1 MSHRT
6 RRPRP
11 IAGRMRLWALT
22 VALLAGTLVTVS
34 TRSSLAAPPDYRIDL
49 EVLLFD
55 DNSPWVDAIEWQMLV
70 EGVPYTAVAL
80 DGPRPVVNDAF
91 LSSGD
96 RAFYQAVVLPSSSPS
111 ALSAAELTALRSYEA
126 KFGVREVA
134 AYNWASPAV
143 GLNVALAG
151 IDPNGTSAA
160 VTAAGRASGFGYLN
174 GPVPYGAGSWS
185 YPAEPLTAAQLPA
198 GASFTTLI
206 DYPLANGARGSL
218 IGVYTNGGVEQ
229 LVITS
234 AFNFT
239 QPQFKLVSHGIISWM
254 TRGVHFGYNRN
265 NLTFHVD
272 DAFASTALWDPTLN
286 CTPGQDGDCPLNPDG
301 TSTVEI
307 PVRMTA
313 ADVVFAAQ
321 WQQANNYQLTLAFN
335 AAYADPAGDPLT
347 QAFQANK
354 GSFRWL
360 NHGYEH
366 IYQGCVQNFT
376 VSPWQCTVDANSAV
390 VWETQATVYA
400 EIQRNIDAGVALGL
414 PFDRTEYL
422 SGEHSGLVN
431 APRQPADN
439 PNFVA
444 ALTQAGIRY
453 IGSDASRES
462 AARQVGSALTIPRH
476 PTALYYNTATRAQA
490 VDEYNYLYN
499 SRANGGSGYCEDNPF
514 VATCIAPLGADG
526 FTSYIVPTDTA
537 FNLNFIL
544 GNDPRPLYAHTSNM
558 AGDRLIFTWLDAALS
573 YYRAAFTPATPLMNL
588 TLTEASTALRRQSTW
603 AANLAGGA
611 PVTGYV
617 WRNQVF
623 VENTAGIE
631 APITAP
637 AGTVLNGG
645 PALKSYGG
653 EVSGW
658 LAPGAA
664 TLNVPVPNASP
675 TFTSPATATAVTGVP
690 FSFTVTTSGS
700 PVPKV
705 TRSGALPTGITF
717 VANTNGTAT
726 FSGTAASS
734 MAGRRFPITLTA
746 TNAIGT
752 ISQSFSIVVGSRP
765 TITSKANLDVDDGKP
780 FTFTVK
786 TTGSPTATLSVTGA
800 LPPGVTFTPN
810 ADGTATLAGTPPRG
824 LKGSYALTITATNI
838 HGSVAQSFILKVK

>member
-1 MSHRT
+1 MSHPT
-6 RRPRP
+6 RQPRS
-11 IAGRMRLWALT
+11 IAGRMRLWALI
-22 VALLAGTLVTVS
+22 VALLAGALVTVS
-34 TRSSLAAPPDYRIDL
+34 TRSSLAAPSDYRIDL

-55 DNSPWVDAIEWQMLV
+55 DNSPWVDAIEWQMIV

-80 DGPRPVVNDAF
+80 AGPRPVITDAF

-96 RAFYQAVVLPSSSPS
+96 RAFYQAIVLPSYSPTE
-111 ALSAAELTALRSYEA
+111 LSAAELAIIRSYEA
-126 KFGVREVA
+126 KFGIREVA
-134 AYNWASPAV
+134 AYNYANPAV
-143 GLNVALAG
+143 GLNAPPIG
-151 IDPNGTSAA
+151 IDPAGTSAS
-160 VTAAGRASGFGYLN
+160 VTAAGRARGFGYLN
-174 GPVPYGAGSWS
+174 GPVPFGAGSYS
-185 YPAEPLTAAQLPA
+185 YITEPLTAAQLPP

-206 DYPLANGARGSL
+206 DYPLANGARGSV

-272 DAFASTALWDPTLN
+272 DAFASTALWDSQRN
-286 CTPGQDGDCPLNPDG
+286 CTPGRDGDCPLNPDG
-301 TSTVEI
+301 TSSQEI
-307 PVRMTA
+307 AVRMTA
-313 ADVVFAAQ
+313 ADVVFAAD
-321 WQQANNYQLTLAFN
+321 WQRANNYQLTLAFN
-335 AAYADPAGDPLT
+335 AAYANPINDPLT
-347 QAFQANK
+347 QSFQTNK
-354 GSFRWL
+354 ASFRWL
-360 NHGYEH
+360 NHGFEH

-376 VSPWQCTVDANSAV
+376 VSPWQCSVDANGAV
-390 VWETQATVYA
+390 VWESQTAVYA
-400 EIQRNIDAGVALGL
+400 EIQRNIDAGIGLGL

-431 APRQPADN
+431 APRQMLDN

-444 ALTQAGIRY
+444 ALTQAGVRF

-462 AARQVGSALTIPRH
+462 AARQVGTALTIPRH

-558 AGDRLIFTWLDAALS
+558 TGDRLIFTWLDAALG
-573 YYRAAFTPATPLMNL
+573 YYRAAFTSATPVMNL
-588 TLTEASTALRRQSTW
+588 TLTEASTALRRQNAWT
-603 AANLAGGA
+603 ANLPGGA

-617 WRNQVF
+617 LRNQLF
-623 VENTAGIE
+623 VDNAAGVE

-637 AGTVLNGG
+637 TGTVINGG
-645 PALKSYGG
+645 PALRSYGG

-664 TLNVPVPNASP
+664 TLNLPVPN
-675 TFTSPATATAVTGVP
+675 TSPAITSAATATAVTGLP

-700 PVPKV
+700 PVPTV
-705 TRSGALPTGITF
+705 SRTGALPTGITF

-726 FSGTAASS
+726 FSGIATTA
-734 MAGRRFPITLTA
+734 MAGRTFPITLTA
-746 TNAIGT
+746 TNVMGAV
-752 ISQSFSIVVGSRP
+752 SQSFSIVVGARP
-765 TITSKANLDVDDGKP
+765 VITSATTRNVKDGVS
-780 FTFTVK
+780 FTFTVT
-786 TTGSPTATLSVTGA
+786 TTGSPTATLSATGA
-800 LPPGVTFTPN
+800 LPLGVTFTPN
-810 ADGTATLAGTPPRG
+810 ADGTATLSGTPPRG
-824 LKGSYALTITATNI
+824 LKGSYVLTITATNV
-838 HGSVAQSFILKVK
+838 HGSATQSFTLKV